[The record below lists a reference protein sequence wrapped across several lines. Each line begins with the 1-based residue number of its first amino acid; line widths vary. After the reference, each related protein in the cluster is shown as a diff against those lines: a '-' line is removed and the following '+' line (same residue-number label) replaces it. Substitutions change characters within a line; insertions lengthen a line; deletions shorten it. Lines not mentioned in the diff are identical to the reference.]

1 MEITFM
7 TIATGGTAG
16 AAGVLARA
24 FADYMV
30 KIAATEEVLRQME
43 RIDGVDFAHSLVVSL
58 DGEPAGA
65 ALIARRGPVSRLAG
79 MALVPEARGRGVGRA
94 VMERLLGE
102 ARARGDRR
110 MVLEVIEQNTA
121 AVRLYEAVG
130 FMRKRRLVGFAGPAP
145 GDAAPVPGL
154 AVASLGEV
162 AAAVSRMEE
171 EAEWPWQISGET
183 VAQLPAS
190 VEGYRL
196 DGAWVALQ
204 NAAGPTVSVRALA
217 VDGTERR
224 EERAS
229 RLLRAVMAR
238 HPAEGW
244 RMGALWP
251 EELAGW
257 FGGAGL
263 VRQELTQW
271 QMGRELD

>member
-1 MEITFM
+1 MEIRFT
-7 TIATGGTAG
+7 TIAAGGPAE
-16 AAGVLARA
+16 AAGVLARG
-24 FADYMV
+24 FADYLV
-30 KIAATEEVLRQME
+30 KIAATEEMLRQME

-58 DGEPAGA
+58 DGAPAGV

-94 VMERLLGE
+94 VMERLLAE
-102 ARARGDRR
+102 ARTRGDRR

-121 AVRLYEAVG
+121 AVRLYEAMG
-130 FMRKRRLVGFAGPAP
+130 FARRRRLVGFIGPSSVDVP
-145 GDAAPVPGL
+145 PVPGL

-162 AAAVSRMEE
+162 ATAVSRMEVE
-171 EAEWPWQISGET
+171 VEWPWQISGET

-204 NAAGPTVSVRALA
+204 NTAGPTVSVRALA
-217 VDGTERR
+217 VEGMERR
-224 EERAS
+224 EERAG

-238 HPAEGW
+238 HPADGW
-244 RMGALWP
+244 RIGALWP
-251 EELAGW
+251 EEFAGW
-257 FGGAGL
+257 FAGAGL

-271 QMGRELD
+271 QMGRELG